1 MAAIKFDL
9 APVTDAENGV
19 RKPEAVGGM
28 IENLPFNQLPD
39 DMRFS
44 SMGGVPP
51 IFRSGVIRVALAKLS
66 ITGVL
71 AALVAIRATDAS
83 AAFSC
88 ALAAAVNF
96 VACFHYWHIM
106 KIRAQEFPAGFMSFA
121 SGRGKAGEWVGRT
134 ENNNEE
140 EKMFLQEFLV
150 DGLRYTDWAVRFAP
164 PSQMRS
170 TPSPRPT

>member
-1 MAAIKFDL
+1 MTVMKFNL
-9 APVTDAENGV
+9 APANDAENGV
-19 RKPEAVGGM
+19 SKQERVGGL

-39 DMRFS
+39 NMRFS

-51 IFRSGVIRVALAKLS
+51 ILRAGIIRVALAKLAM
-66 ITGVL
+66 TGVL
-71 AALVAIRATDAS
+71 AALVAMHTSLSNTR

-106 KIRAQEFPAGFMSFA
+106 KIRAQELPTGFLSFA
-121 SGRGKAGEWVGRT
+121 SGRGSSGEWVGRAS
-134 ENNNEE
+134 NNSNDQ

-150 DGLRYTDWAVRFAP
+150 DGLRCVHVIPLHATFVLVRP
-164 PSQMRS
+164 VR
-170 TPSPRPT
+170 